1 MIFGFFKK
9 ETPEEKAEKE
19 RQELSIQSLERGGLP
34 LRAQERIERFKK
46 DGNLFTTDFSCNEML
61 LVEEAGYEPISQVMG
76 SSFVNIS
83 YFGSFTSNR
92 CTGELTDRT
101 NALLLARQ
109 RAVSRLK
116 QEAQALGAHG
126 VIGIKLKV
134 KNWSWAS
141 RLIECTAIGTAIKIP
156 GRPDGGEPFTS
167 DLSGQDFW
175 KLYEGGHWPLTLVM
189 GISCYYVYT
198 DMNTRMQLRNFWGG
212 NNLANQELHLYT
224 QSFNHAYNLAMSRL
238 TYQAD
243 EVAAE
248 GVVGAQVSHHLM
260 DVEYEINDTTYH
272 DLLITVTSIG
282 TAIRLDDVQREK
294 RIQQPLMIMNVGKG
308 SRRKAALAVEEYTTS
323 LSDDD

>member
-212 NNLANQELHLYT
+212 NNL
-224 QSFNHAYNLAMSRL
+224 
-238 TYQAD
+238 
-243 EVAAE
+243 
-248 GVVGAQVSHHLM
+248 
-260 DVEYEINDTTYH
+260 
-272 DLLITVTSIG
+272 
-282 TAIRLDDVQREK
+282 
-294 RIQQPLMIMNVGKG
+294 
-308 SRRKAALAVEEYTTS
+308 
-323 LSDDD
+323 